1 MKKAVE
7 EMIKKIDT
15 ETLMDKPASAWR
27 EILAKEVHVYVFG
40 EIYIAKRFDQI
51 NYVFCDRITAK
62 EIVID
67 NLYALLRFKYFTKV
81 SDEVD
86 DKIAKI
92 VNNFTQNLKTSLKKV
107 SFDINS
113 DTDVINMLPDGC
125 VAFRNGVYDFIKN
138 EWMFKY
144 DILKLETLKN
154 TMYLY
159 DDKYCIF
166 WYLNI
171 EFEPLY
177 ISITDVSLQ
186 QFVEMMKEFTKEDTN
201 YCFELMYN
209 IAHDID
215 NKYSPKRFL
224 HLCEIL
230 GYTLLNS
237 FSQNFVMLIGSG
249 QNGKNSLFDGCF
261 TNKVVPTPAA
271 NSLKEIENDRFIT
284 GSLENKSHNFF
295 FETSTTSAYEDST
308 MLKAITGSMYQTIQ
322 PKGINKYSGIIN
334 CKYIWS
340 ANDQEKV
347 KFSDT
352 STGFRRRI
360 NLFEIWYQWDAQK
373 RFMKRGD
380 YYDTTFSDT
389 LSEIK
394 DNVFNTIIYVYFG
407 MYGILSATKNRT
419 SNFKFTENDWRL
431 KYSDIDVSLKEK
443 IERISLNKILE
454 YLSSSD
460 NAKIL
465 LYSLDKK
472 RLYDSKSIKE
482 LGYHGFD
489 GMLELFTNEEDFLM
503 FASEN
508 DFYINVRC
516 LQEICGDKNRATAF
530 TQNLKKLYNL
540 PNLPNIYNN
549 QPYVKCRF
557 VGKKLT
563 IILE

>member
-1 MKKAVE
+1 MKKVTE
-7 EMIKKIDT
+7 IIKNVDT
-15 ETLMDKPASAWR
+15 QILMDKPASAWR
-27 EILAKEVHVYVFG
+27 EVLAKEVHVYVFG

-51 NYVFCDRITAK
+51 HYVFCDRTTAK

-67 NLYALLRFKYFTKV
+67 NLYALLRFKYFTKI
-81 SDEVD
+81 SDEID
-86 DKIAKI
+86 DKITKI

-107 SFDINS
+107 SFDKNS
-113 DTDVINMLPDGC
+113 DTEIINMLPDGC

-138 EWMFKY
+138 EWLFKY
-144 DILKLETLKN
+144 DILKLEVLKN
-154 TMYLY
+154 TIYLY

-171 EFEPLY
+171 DFEPLD
-177 ISITDVSLQ
+177 ININDTKLNE
-186 QFVEMMKEFTKEDTN
+186 FIEIMKEFTKENEN
-201 YCFELMYN
+201 YCFELVYN
-209 IAHDID
+209 MSHNLENQFD
-215 NKYSPKRFL
+215 YKRFL

-261 TNKVVPTPAA
+261 TSKVIPTPAS
-271 NSLKEIENDRFIT
+271 NSLKEIEEDRFIT

-295 FETSTTSAYEDST
+295 FETSTLGNYEDST

-322 PKGINKYSGIIN
+322 PKGVNKYSGIIN

-373 RFMKRGD
+373 RFLKRGD

-394 DNVFNTIIYVYFG
+394 DNIFNTIIFVYLG
-407 MYGILSATKNRT
+407 MYGILSATQNRT
-419 SNFKFTENDWRL
+419 RNFKFTENDWRL
-431 KYSDIDVSLKEK
+431 KYSDVDISLKEK
-443 IERISLNKILE
+443 VDRVSLHKLIKYLE
-454 YLSSSD
+454 TSE
-460 NAKIL
+460 NAKTL

-472 RLYDSKSIKE
+472 RLYDSKCIKD
-482 LGYHGFD
+482 LGYYGFD
-489 GMLELFTNEEDFLM
+489 NMIELFNNSEDFAL
-503 FASEN
+503 FTSDN
-508 DFYINVRC
+508 DFYINVRG
-516 LQEICGDKNRATAF
+516 LQEICDDKSRPTTF

-540 PNLPNIYNN
+540 VNLPTIYNN

-557 VGKKLT
+557 INNKLT
-563 IILE
+563 IVME